1 MGRNMMNGIGGSGDF
16 TRNAYISIFIC
27 PSTAKNGEIST
38 IVPLV
43 SHLDHSEHS
52 VQVVVTEQGVADLR
66 GRRPPSAPGCI
77 IDNCAHPDYRDDLR
91 TAETMKGGHEPL
103 VAWNRLSLLRAGSK
117 RPAPCATCRASRPLR
132 NINPGFPFWRLTD
145 NLLMAFGRLYSCGF
159 QRDEDAPEV
168 NTQWVRNKIRPFQLS
183 FNASLKVDFQGSRV
197 TSDGGLILVR
207 ELDERLGFGELIAQH
222 LTDSRRGKN
231 TQLPLADL
239 LRQSV
244 YSRIAGYEDV
254 NDAERLSQDPTFRLI
269 GSEKIWD
276 RGAALTSRLQTFE
289 TEMLAEEEN
298 FGGLARI
305 NRELIGKA
313 EAIDSPQRVVL
324 DMDST
329 EIPVYGQQENSAY
342 NGHFESTCYHP
353 LLLFNREGDCLAAK
367 LRPGNVHS
375 ADDWEELLL
384 PEIERQQK
392 LGKEVVFRADAAFAK
407 PEIYEALEERGVK
420 YAIRIPANDSL
431 ERDIAELLTR
441 PVGRPSHKPV
451 VWYKGFLYQAASW
464 KTARRV
470 VAKVEF
476 HFGELFPRVGFI
488 VTNLETDSRAVVRF
502 YNKRGTAEQ
511 WIKEGKQAVKMTR
524 LSCHRFRSNEVRL
537 WLSVIAYNLG
547 NLWRRLVLPKKIE
560 NWSLTSLQQRL
571 VKTGGRLV
579 KHARYYWLL
588 LAESHLTR
596 RLFGSMVR
604 RIAALP
610 VPTG

>member
-1 MGRNMMNGIGGSGDF
+1 MGERQN
-16 TRNAYISIFIC
+16 
-27 PSTAKNGEIST
+27 
-38 IVPLV
+38 
-43 SHLDHSEHS
+43 
-52 VQVVVTEQGVADLR
+52 Q
-66 GRRPPSAPGCI
+66 
-77 IDNCAHPDYRDDLR
+77 
-91 TAETMKGGHEPL
+91 
-103 VAWNRLSLLRAGSK
+103 
-117 RPAPCATCRASRPLR
+117 
-132 NINPGFPFWRLTD
+132 
-145 NLLMAFGRLYSCGF
+145 
-159 QRDEDAPEV
+159 
-168 NTQWVRNKIRPFQLS
+168 PFQLS
-183 FNASLKVDFQGSRV
+183 FNGSLKVDFQGSRV

-207 ELDERLGFGELIAQH
+207 ELDERLGFGDLMARH

-231 TQLPLADL
+231 TQLPMADL

-244 YSRIAGYEDV
+244 YSRLAGYEDM

-269 GSEKIWD
+269 GSEKIWE

-289 TEMLAEEEN
+289 TEMLAEEGN
-298 FGGLARI
+298 FAGLARL

-313 EAIDSPQRVVL
+313 EAIHWQYRTVL

-329 EIPVYGQQENSAY
+329 EIPVYGEQAQSAY

-375 ADDWEELLL
+375 AEGWEELLL
-384 PEIERQQK
+384 PEIERQQRM
-392 LGKEVVFRADAAFAK
+392 GKEVAFRADAAFAK

-420 YAIRIPANDSL
+420 YAIRIPSNNNL
-431 ERDIAELLTR
+431 ERDITELLPR
-441 PVGRPSHKPV
+441 PVGRPSEKPLV
-451 VWYKGFLYQAASW
+451 EYKGFLYQAESW

-470 VAKVEF
+470 VAKVE
-476 HFGELFPRVGFI
+476 HHSGELFPRVGFI
-488 VTNLETDSRAVVRF
+488 VTNLTLPSRAVVRF

-547 NLWRRLVLPKKIE
+547 NLWRRLVLPQRIG

-579 KHARYYWLL
+579 KHARYYWLW

-596 RLFGSMVR
+596 RLFASMLG
-604 RIAALP
+604 RIAGLSLP
-610 VPTG
+610 SG

>member
-1 MGRNMMNGIGGSGDF
+1 
-16 TRNAYISIFIC
+16 
-27 PSTAKNGEIST
+27 
-38 IVPLV
+38 
-43 SHLDHSEHS
+43 
-52 VQVVVTEQGVADLR
+52 
-66 GRRPPSAPGCI
+66 
-77 IDNCAHPDYRDDLR
+77 
-91 TAETMKGGHEPL
+91 MK
-103 VAWNRLSLLRAGSK
+103 
-117 RPAPCATCRASRPLR
+117 
-132 NINPGFPFWRLTD
+132 I
-145 NLLMAFGRLYSCGF
+145 
-159 QRDEDAPEV
+159 
-168 NTQWVRNKIRPFQLS
+168 
-183 FNASLKVDFQGSRV
+183 DFQGSRV
-197 TSDGGLILVR
+197 TSNGGLILVR
-207 ELDERLGFGELIAQH
+207 ELDERLGFGDLIAQH
-222 LTDSRRGKN
+222 LTDSRQGKN
-231 TQLPLADL
+231 TQLPLSDL

-244 YSRIAGYEDV
+244 YSRMAGYEDV

-269 GSEKIWD
+269 GSEMTWE
-276 RGAALTSRLQTFE
+276 RGAALTSRLPTFE

-298 FGGLARI
+298 FAGLARI

-313 EAIDSPQRVVL
+313 EALDSPQRVVL

-329 EIPVYGQQENSAY
+329 EIQVYGEQEQSAY

-392 LGKEVVFRADAAFAK
+392 QGRAVVFRADAAFAK

-420 YAIRIPANDSL
+420 YAIRIPSNESL
-431 ERDIAELLTR
+431 ERDIAELLRR
-441 PVGRPSHKPV
+441 PVGRPGQKPV
-451 VWYKGFLYQAASW
+451 VWYKNFLYQAASW
-464 KTARRV
+464 KTTRRV

-547 NLWRRLVLPKKIE
+547 NLWRRLVLPKRID

-571 VKTGGRLV
+571 VKTGGGLI

-596 RLFGSMVR
+596 RLFGAMVG
-604 RIAALP
+604 RITALP
-610 VPTG
+610 VATG

>member
-1 MGRNMMNGIGGSGDF
+1 MGDKQN
-16 TRNAYISIFIC
+16 
-27 PSTAKNGEIST
+27 
-38 IVPLV
+38 
-43 SHLDHSEHS
+43 
-52 VQVVVTEQGVADLR
+52 Q
-66 GRRPPSAPGCI
+66 
-77 IDNCAHPDYRDDLR
+77 
-91 TAETMKGGHEPL
+91 
-103 VAWNRLSLLRAGSK
+103 
-117 RPAPCATCRASRPLR
+117 
-132 NINPGFPFWRLTD
+132 
-145 NLLMAFGRLYSCGF
+145 
-159 QRDEDAPEV
+159 
-168 NTQWVRNKIRPFQLS
+168 PFQLS
-183 FNASLKVDFQGSRV
+183 FNGLLKIDFQGSRV

-207 ELDERLGFGELIAQH
+207 ELDERLGFGGLVAQH
-222 LTDSRRGKN
+222 LTDSRRGRN

-269 GSEKIWD
+269 GSEKIWE
-276 RGAALTSRLQTFE
+276 RGAALTSRLQSFE
-289 TEMLAEEEN
+289 TEVLGQEEN
-298 FGGLARI
+298 FAGLAAI
-305 NRELIGKA
+305 NRELIAKA
-313 EAIDSPQRVVL
+313 ENLGSAQRVVL

-375 ADDWEELLL
+375 ADEWEGLLL
-384 PEIERQQK
+384 PEIERQQGR
-392 LGKEVVFRADAAFAK
+392 GKEVVFRADAAFAK

-451 VWYKGFLYQAASW
+451 VWYKSFLYRAASW

-470 VAKVEF
+470 VAKIEF
-476 HFGELFPRVGFI
+476 HCGELFPRVGFI

-537 WLSVIAYNLG
+537 MLSLIAYNLG

-579 KHARYYWLL
+579 KHARYYWLM
-588 LAESHLTR
+588 LAECHLTR

-604 RIAALP
+604 RIDALA
-610 VPTG
+610 VASG

>member
-1 MGRNMMNGIGGSGDF
+1 V
-16 TRNAYISIFIC
+16 
-27 PSTAKNGEIST
+27 GEK
-38 IVPLV
+38 
-43 SHLDHSEHS
+43 
-52 VQVVVTEQGVADLR
+52 QNQ
-66 GRRPPSAPGCI
+66 
-77 IDNCAHPDYRDDLR
+77 
-91 TAETMKGGHEPL
+91 
-103 VAWNRLSLLRAGSK
+103 
-117 RPAPCATCRASRPLR
+117 
-132 NINPGFPFWRLTD
+132 
-145 NLLMAFGRLYSCGF
+145 
-159 QRDEDAPEV
+159 
-168 NTQWVRNKIRPFQLS
+168 PFQLS

-207 ELDERLGFGELIAQH
+207 ELDERLGFGELIEQH

-231 TQLPLADL
+231 TQFPFADL
-239 LRQSV
+239 LRQSIYNRV
-244 YSRIAGYEDV
+244 AGYEDL

-276 RGAALTSRLQTFE
+276 RGAALTSRLQSFE
-289 TEMLAEEEN
+289 TDLLAQDEN
-298 FGGLARI
+298 VAGLATI
-305 NRELIGKA
+305 NRELLAKA
-313 EAIDSPQRVVL
+313 ETLESPRRVVL

-329 EIPVYGQQENSAY
+329 EIPVCGQQEQSAY

-407 PEIYEALEERGVK
+407 PEIYEALEMRGVK

-431 ERDIAELLTR
+431 ERGIAELLTR
-441 PVGRPSHKPV
+441 PAGRPSHKPV

-488 VTNLETDSRAVVRF
+488 VTNLETDSRGVVRF

-547 NLWRRLVLPKKIE
+547 NLWRRLVLPRRIDG
-560 NWSLTSLQQRL
+560 WSLTSLQQRL
-571 VKTGGRLV
+571 VKTGGRMV
-579 KHARYYWLL
+579 KHARYYWLM

-596 RLFGSMVR
+596 RLFVSMVR
-604 RIAALP
+604 RIDALA
-610 VPTG
+610 VATG